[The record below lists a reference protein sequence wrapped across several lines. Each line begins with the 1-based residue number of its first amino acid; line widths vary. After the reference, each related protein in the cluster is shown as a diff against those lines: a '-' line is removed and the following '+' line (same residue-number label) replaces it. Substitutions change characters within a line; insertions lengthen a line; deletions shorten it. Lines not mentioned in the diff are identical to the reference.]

1 MTKDSG
7 PDWITERSLRG
18 VVAHL
23 AWPDQRAAFEQLLRT
38 HKL

>member
-7 PDWITERSLRG
+7 PDWITERSLRV

-23 AWPDQRAAFEQLLRT
+23 FWDEQRRAFDLSFRT
-38 HKL
+38 LGP

>member
-7 PDWITERSLRG
+7 PDWITERSLRV

-23 AWPDQRAAFEQLLRT
+23 FWEEQRSAIEVPFRSLGP
-38 HKL
+38 